1 MSLVAD
7 ALSARLFLALWPSAQ
22 VREQLAAH
30 VAQWQWPASARVY
43 APEDWHLTLHFIGP
57 VPRERLP
64 QLLHDLHAP
73 LLPFQLR
80 LDRPEAWP
88 QGLAVLTPSEVPPSL
103 TALHGQLQQRLLAHG
118 LPVQE
123 RAFRPHVTLAR
134 RATGAQAPTTPLA
147 VGWPVQGYA
156 LVEST
161 PHEPVRYQ
169 VLWRHGGQGVAIR
182 DNGRP

>member
-1 MSLVAD
+1 MSLAAD
-7 ALSARLFLALWPSAQ
+7 APTARLFLALWPSAS
-22 VREQLAAH
+22 VRKALAAH
-30 VAQWQWPASARVY
+30 VSQWQWPAGARVY

-73 LLPFQLR
+73 LMPFHLQL
-80 LDRPEAWP
+80 DQPEAWP
-88 QGLAVLTPSEVPPSL
+88 QGLAVLTPSEMPPAL
-103 TALHGQLQQRLLAHG
+103 IALHEQLRQRLLAHG
-118 LPVQE
+118 LPVDE

-134 RATGAQAPTTPLA
+134 RATGALAPAEPLA
-147 VGWPVQGYA
+147 VRWPVQAYA

-169 VLWRHGGQGVAIR
+169 VLWRRGDQGIAIR